1 MTLRINTIGPV
12 ESNDAVSI
20 QSLISAATSAPRVN
34 KDNQFSGDNDFSNM
48 PTVGESPVVE
58 SGEDISGS
66 TRQHWVKFADG
77 TMVARG
83 AFTTSTTAN
92 ANSAYGTTAGEMSY
106 INAVVNLSEPFI
118 DNTYTVSAFPV
129 NRGVIRLAGLNPTG
143 SEFSINV
150 NDKSLG
156 AEINV
161 TWIAVGR
168 WK

>member
-20 QSLISAATSAPRVN
+20 QSLISAAKSAPRVN

-106 INAVVNLSEPFI
+106 INAVVNLSFTFIENSEPVGFRPAKRI
-118 DNTYTVSAFPV
+118 TPRFTGNAETVYVLS
-129 NRGVIRLAGLNPTG
+129 IKG
-143 SEFSINV
+143 S
-150 NDKSLG
+150 DKLTT
-156 AEINV
+156 ALM
-161 TWIAVGR
+161 
-168 WK
+168 